1 MGRVR
6 RVYERIEMRG
16 RIVRKGSEMQQ
27 SYENQ
32 PLIWHEVPA
41 NRFSRDVARYKAR
54 TEDEW
59 HDRLQQSVF
68 PEHQWRDQG
77 AAYQCH
83 ASSSHRSIASS
94 FGRPRHSQG
103 RADSLTRLLP
113 KILIALAIV
122 FVVLAAYGSFNDDTQ
137 GAGEGS
143 VVAQNDAVK
152 STDRSK
158 WAKGKM
164 PYLYQIDSEWATR
177 SYAGGTIADSAC
189 GPTCMSMVYICL
201 TGKKDRDPAQ
211 MATFSEQRGFTESGM
226 TTWAFMTEGA
236 RMLGLTSRELPADES
251 IIRAE
256 LAAGHPIIVSVS
268 PGDFT
273 EVGHFI
279 VLESADAFGRILVR
293 DPNSP
298 ERSAQA
304 WDLSRILSQTRN
316 LWAFSV

>member
-1 MGRVR
+1 
-6 RVYERIEMRG
+6 
-16 RIVRKGSEMQQ
+16 MQQ

-41 NRFSRDVARYKAR
+41 NHFSRDVAQYKAR
-54 TEDEW
+54 TENEW
-59 HDRLQQSVF
+59 HDRLQQNVF
-68 PEHQWRDQG
+68 SERPWRDPGTSFQRR
-77 AAYQCH
+77 
-83 ASSSHRSIASS
+83 ASSSHHRISL
-94 FGRPRHSQG
+94 GRPRGTQ
-103 RADSLTRLLP
+103 RKADSLTRLLP

-122 FVVLAAYGSFNDDTQ
+122 FVVVAAYGSFADDEQ

-143 VVAQNDAVK
+143 AVVQEDSVK
-152 STDRSK
+152 STDKSK
-158 WAKGKM
+158 WIKGKM
-164 PYLYQIDSEWATR
+164 PYLYQIDEEWASR

-211 MATFSEQRGFTESGM
+211 MATFSEQRGFTENGM

-236 RMLGLTSRELPADES
+236 SMLGLTSRELPANES
-251 IIRAE
+251 VIRAE

-273 EVGHFI
+273 TVGHFI
-279 VLESADAFGRILVR
+279 VLESTDAFGRVLVR

-298 ERSAQA
+298 ERSGQA

>member
-1 MGRVR
+1 
-6 RVYERIEMRG
+6 
-16 RIVRKGSEMQQ
+16 MQQ
-27 SYENQ
+27 SYGNQ
-32 PLIWHEVPA
+32 PLIWHEVPD

-68 PEHQWRDQG
+68 SERQRRNQNT
-77 AAYQCH
+77 AFQCR
-83 ASSSHRSIASS
+83 ASSSHRSAATS
-94 FGRPRHSQG
+94 FGRPRHFQR

-113 KILIALAIV
+113 KILIALAVV
-122 FVVLAAYGSFNDDTQ
+122 FIFIAAYGSFTDDAQ
-137 GAGEGS
+137 GAGDGS
-143 VVAQNDAVK
+143 VVAQEDVVK
-152 STDRSK
+152 STDKSK
-158 WAKGKM
+158 WTKGKM
-164 PYLYQIDSEWATR
+164 PYLYQTDSEWATR

-189 GPTCMSMVYICL
+189 GPTCMSMAYVCL
-201 TGKKDRDPAQ
+201 TGMKDRDPAQ
-211 MATFSEQRGFTESGM
+211 MATFSEQRGFTENGM

-279 VLESADAFGRILVR
+279 VLESADAFGRILIR